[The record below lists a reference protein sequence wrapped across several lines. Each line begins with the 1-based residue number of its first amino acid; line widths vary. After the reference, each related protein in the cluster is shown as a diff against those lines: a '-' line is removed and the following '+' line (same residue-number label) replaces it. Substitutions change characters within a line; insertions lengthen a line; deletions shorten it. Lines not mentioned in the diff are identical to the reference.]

1 MINGMHTRK
10 YPRIKVNRP
19 TYISGESDAESFIEG
34 KCFSIGGGGFGFL
47 TSHVFAIASWVTI
60 EINLDGERLNARAI
74 VVGCEA
80 DAEDPGLW
88 RIATQLQEL
97 PEEDQRRL
105 DSALL
110 TA

>member
-1 MINGMHTRK
+1 MHARK

-34 KCFSIGGGGFGFL
+34 RCCSIGGGGFGFL
-47 TSHVFAIASWVTI
+47 TNHPFAVASWVTI
-60 EINLDGERLNARAI
+60 EINLDNERLNARAI

-80 DAEDPGLW
+80 DAEDPNLW
-88 RIATQLQEL
+88 RIATRLEEL

-105 DSALL
+105 NNALL
-110 TA
+110 AAQA